1 MQSCG
6 DTAEYNQQTGMKYP
20 EVTIRGSPGV
30 VLARV
35 APTLLSLFGADS
47 IVLGGG
53 TVLAAR
59 WNHRVST
66 DIDLFTNLE
75 HYQDRVA
82 DRRETVASTLC
93 RLLSDAADGAVEV
106 ERGWLRIHFPEGPA
120 ALMTI
125 PRPTIRD
132 PHPEIAAGTD
142 IRTESTAEIL
152 ARKLQSRM
160 LDLGV
165 LTDRDLYDLLVAR
178 ERDPV
183 ALRRVLTSVTDAE
196 RAAIASELR
205 SLPGNW
211 SSGEPVRDPAYP
223 DLLRGLALQARR
235 LFESDPASIGANEH
249 RR

>member
-1 MQSCG
+1 M
-6 DTAEYNQQTGMKYP
+6 EHP
-20 EVTIRGSPGV
+20 EVTIRGDPGV

-35 APTLLSLFGADS
+35 APTLLTLFGADS

-59 WNHRVST
+59 WHHRVST

-75 HYQDRVA
+75 HYQGRVA
-82 DRRETVASTLC
+82 DRREEVASTLG
-93 RLLSDAADGAVEV
+93 RLLSGAAEGAVEV
-106 ERGWLRIHFPEGPA
+106 ERGWLRVHFREGPA
-120 ALMTI
+120 ALTTI

-132 PHPEIAAGTD
+132 PYTEVATGTG
-142 IRTESTAEIL
+142 IGSTAEIL
-152 ARKLQSRM
+152 ARKLQSRI

-205 SLPGNW
+205 SLPRNW

-223 DLLRGLALQARR
+223 DLLRGLAPRARR
-235 LFESDPASIGANEH
+235 LFESDPASVGADEQG
-249 RR
+249 R